1 MRKVESP
8 LSVDSPVGRVT
19 IVDNNYKNLIF
30 APRGENWWLTVMFD
44 AQDNLIESYFDIT
57 KENNFDNESNPYFID
72 MKLDVCIPNNDIPY
86 IMDEDEL
93 KEALQLEL
101 ISEDEY
107 SIAYETAHKI
117 IDTFNNNKTAYY
129 NYIWSYYNKFNR

>member
-1 MRKVESP
+1 MGWTTSFLRIFNKILIKRFHKNPEIEA
-8 LSVDSPVGRVT
+8 VDILLQERMPKKA
-19 IVDNNYKNLIF
+19 I
-30 APRGENWWLTVMFD
+30 
-44 AQDNLIESYFDIT
+44 IT

-117 IDTFNNNKTAYY
+117 
-129 NYIWSYYNKFNR
+129 